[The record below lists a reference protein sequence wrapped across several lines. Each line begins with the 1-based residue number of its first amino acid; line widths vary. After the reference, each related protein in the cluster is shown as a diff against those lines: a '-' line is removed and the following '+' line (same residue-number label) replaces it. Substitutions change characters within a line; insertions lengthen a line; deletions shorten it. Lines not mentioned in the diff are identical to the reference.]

1 MAFLDAVGDSVT
13 LRCHFNLA
21 PEDLGVLD
29 IEWSIKPS
37 DVREEE
43 TLVIWYAGNHIYD
56 GYDPF
61 RGRVQFVSPDPASG
75 NASISITDL
84 TPTDH
89 NTYQCKVR
97 KLPGISMINMDL
109 NVMER
114 PTEPEC
120 NLEGVVD
127 LGHKV
132 VLRCR
137 STQGSSPMW
146 YSWYK
151 ESRNKMLPNDGYVSS
166 VQGDLFLT
174 VTKENILGTYICTAQ
189 NLVGMDTCRLTLKFS
204 SAVRI
209 RVAAAAAG
217 TALITIIIIAIIIF
231 CHHKRKI
238 ELHLG
243 CEIIEDE
250 MPPHQW
256 LPKKSQQV
264 IPSRSVLKEEFKN
277 KMLENKNDKKSEK
290 DSEYVDMTSKQW
302 MEEFKNKMLENKN
315 DKKSEKDSEYVDM
328 TSKQWMEEFKNKMLE
343 NKNDKKSEED
353 SGYMDMISQLY
364 VSTSKQEET
373 KKKMLENNSK
383 KSEEDNLYD
392 IPVEPGQMSEEDNL
406 YEISFDPGQK

>member
-1 MAFLDAVGDSVT
+1 YFICIILQQPCFGLKIISSSVSPTYAAVGDSVT

-43 TLVIWYAGNHIYD
+43 TLVIWY
-56 GYDPF
+56 DPF
-61 RGRVQFVSPDPASG
+61 RGRVEFVSPDPASG

-97 KLPGISMINMDL
+97 KLPGISMINICL

-151 ESRNKMLPNDGYVSS
+151 ESRNEMLPNDGYVNS

-250 MPPHQW
+250 MPPHKW

-264 IPSRSVLKEEFKN
+264 IPSRSVLKVRKRTICMRYPSN
-277 KMLENKNDKKSEK
+277 LGRCLKRTICTTCSDPLTWLMVK
-290 DSEYVDMTSKQW
+290 DPAVAMC
-302 MEEFKNKMLENKN
+302 
-315 DKKSEKDSEYVDM
+315 
-328 TSKQWMEEFKNKMLE
+328 
-343 NKNDKKSEED
+343 
-353 SGYMDMISQLY
+353 
-364 VSTSKQEET
+364 
-373 KKKMLENNSK
+373 
-383 KSEEDNLYD
+383 
-392 IPVEPGQMSEEDNL
+392 
-406 YEISFDPGQK
+406 